1 MTARLID
8 GKMVAEGRRARLAEQ
23 VRVLNGRGIQPCL
36 AAVSVQADP
45 AWSVYLRNQASACA
59 AVGIRH
65 RVVELPAG
73 CGQEDLNEA
82 IEALNLDRDVHGIIL
97 QSPLRG
103 APPAGASGA
112 TGGEGLSDFQAQ
124 AQLSPAKDVEGVNP
138 ANLGLVLSG
147 RAGPAPC
154 TAVAAVELARSAV
167 ADLGREMRGIEAVVV
182 GASTIVGKP
191 IAQLL
196 LAAGATVT
204 VCHID
209 TRDLARHTRHA
220 DLLVV
225 AVGRAGLIGPE
236 LVKPGAIVID
246 VGINRSPGANGRF
259 DIVGDVQPAVAAVA
273 AALTP
278 VPGGVGALTTTV
290 LLEATAQAAERLS
303 EARPAVDGASL
314 ARVLGGSGGTLSAEV
329 ADRLADLLARH
340 LVTVPGWRPTR
351 SAFERRLAR
360 GVLVLDG
367 AMGSELIAAGLP
379 AGGIARA
386 NLDHPDLVQAVH
398 QSYLDAGAEALTT
411 NTFAVNRYR
420 QRLDRELSVRLASAG
435 VRLAREV
442 ARRRALNPPFVLG
455 SLGPLGPVVGAEIT
469 VAEAEDA
476 YAEVALA
483 MADGGVDAFT
493 IETMPSTV
501 EAVAALSGVR
511 RVSRLPVLVSR
522 SLDRDD
528 ALEIAEFAHAC
539 TVGGA
544 SAVGVNCA
552 TGPRQL
558 LPVVARL
565 VSATTLPVLARPNAG
580 FPTSEDGRLHYHLR
594 PDYLVAQVKGYVAA
608 GASIVGGCCG
618 VGPSHIAALAAALA
632 GSALPPRPP
641 AAAGPGPGAPSLPP
655 ATAPAPAPAQRRAAR
670 HPLLIQA
677 AASGFPLVAMVP
689 ARLSPTVSSAALGRL
704 VAVGADAVGLLS
716 GWPGATRGARLP
728 ARLRHLQDATG
739 RPAVLELIASS
750 TTLAAGQELLLTAP
764 LLGIRMVI
772 IDDGVFAGDTRADAQ
787 GGGSAAVALVRAV
800 RQLNA
805 GRDLSGSHLEEPTD
819 FTVGVRIAAT
829 RARRS
834 GALDAGYV
842 EAGADFLS
850 LQPIYDPAAFR
861 ALMSGERPLV
871 PLFAE
876 ILVLPDAATAD
887 ELDNE
892 LPSLSVPERLKQRLA
907 SDPDEDAK
915 GVLRFLAHWRER
927 LAGVWLMLPDERTR
941 QAEAIVRAIR
951 SAH

>member
-1 MTARLID
+1 M
-8 GKMVAEGRRARLAEQ
+8 
-23 VRVLNGRGIQPCL
+23 
-36 AAVSVQADP
+36 
-45 AWSVYLRNQASACA
+45 
-59 AVGIRH
+59 
-65 RVVELPAG
+65 
-73 CGQEDLNEA
+73 
-82 IEALNLDRDVHGIIL
+82 
-97 QSPLRG
+97 
-103 APPAGASGA
+103 
-112 TGGEGLSDFQAQ
+112 
-124 AQLSPAKDVEGVNP
+124 
-138 ANLGLVLSG
+138 LSG
-147 RAGPAPC
+147 RPGPAPC

-167 ADLGREMRGIEAVVV
+167 AELGREMRGIEAVVV

-209 TRDLARHTRHA
+209 TRDLASHTRTA

-236 LVKPGAIVID
+236 LVKRGAIVID
-246 VGINRSPGANGRF
+246 VGINRSPAANGRF
-259 DIVGDVQPAVAAVA
+259 DIVGDVQGAVAAVA
-273 AALTP
+273 GALTP

-314 ARVLGGSGGTLSAEV
+314 ARVLRGSGSPLSAEV

-379 AGGIARA
+379 AGGLARA

-398 QSYLDAGAEALTT
+398 QAYLDAGAEALTT

-420 QRLDRELSVRLASAG
+420 QHHDRELSVRLASAG

-442 ARRRALNPPFVLG
+442 AARRAAGPPFVLG

-476 YAEVALA
+476 FAEVALA
-483 MADGGVDAFT
+483 MADAGVDAFT

-501 EAVAALSGVR
+501 EAVSALAGVR

-528 ALEIAEFAHAC
+528 PLEIAEFAHAC

-552 TGPRQL
+552 SGPRQL

-565 VSATTLPVLARPNAG
+565 AGATTLPVVARPNAG
-580 FPTSEDGRLHYHLR
+580 FPTSEDGRPHYHLR
-594 PDYLVAQVKGYVAA
+594 PDYLVAQLRAYVAA

-641 AAAGPGPGAPSLPP
+641 PPDGAPARGRHPARARAGGAGPPRAIRCWSRPPPPASRSSPWCRPGSRRPRAAPPSAAWSRPAPMPSACSAAG
-655 ATAPAPAPAQRRAAR
+655 RA
-670 HPLLIQA
+670 
-677 AASGFPLVAMVP
+677 
-689 ARLSPTVSSAALGRL
+689 
-704 VAVGADAVGLLS
+704 
-716 GWPGATRGARLP
+716 
-728 ARLRHLQDATG
+728 
-739 RPAVLELIASS
+739 RPAVRGCPRACAIS
-750 TTLAAGQELLLTAP
+750 
-764 LLGIRMVI
+764 RMPP
-772 IDDGVFAGDTRADAQ
+772 
-787 GGGSAAVALVRAV
+787 AV
-800 RQLNA
+800 R
-805 GRDLSGSHLEEPTD
+805 RCSS
-819 FTVGVRIAAT
+819 
-829 RARRS
+829 
-834 GALDAGYV
+834 
-842 EAGADFLS
+842 
-850 LQPIYDPAAFR
+850 
-861 ALMSGERPLV
+861 
-871 PLFAE
+871 
-876 ILVLPDAATAD
+876 
-887 ELDNE
+887 
-892 LPSLSVPERLKQRLA
+892 
-907 SDPDEDAK
+907 
-915 GVLRFLAHWRER
+915 
-927 LAGVWLMLPDERTR
+927 
-941 QAEAIVRAIR
+941 
-951 SAH
+951 